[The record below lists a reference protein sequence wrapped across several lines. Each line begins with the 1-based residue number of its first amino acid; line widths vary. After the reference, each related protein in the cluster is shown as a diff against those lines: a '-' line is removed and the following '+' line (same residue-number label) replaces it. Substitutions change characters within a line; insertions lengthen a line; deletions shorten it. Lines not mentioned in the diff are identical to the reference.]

1 LGSLY
6 GAIPSCYPR
15 SLHMRLRMLVIIGI
29 GFGCLAAQAQDEND
43 RLVRLLVNDKT
54 QAKTVADIVASGHDK
69 MSLLLSWTKN
79 PPGRLDP
86 FELETLKV
94 GLADIF
100 GQLKTNEAVPFLVK
114 NIRMQRSIFLMPGFG
129 LKEGRVVLERLPAV
143 AALVKISTPALE
155 SLERALYV
163 APPSEN
169 RLPFA
174 FAITHTSELDE
185 PARPR
190 KRTCLGLPPFYFG

>member
-1 LGSLY
+1 
-6 GAIPSCYPR
+6 
-15 SLHMRLRMLVIIGI
+15 MLVIIGI
-29 GFGCLAAQAQDEND
+29 GFVCLAAQAQDEND

-114 NIRMQRSIFLMPGFG
+114 NIRMQRSIFLMPG
-129 LKEGRVVLERLPAV
+129 
-143 AALVKISTPALE
+143 
-155 SLERALYV
+155 
-163 APPSEN
+163 
-169 RLPFA
+169 
-174 FAITHTSELDE
+174 
-185 PARPR
+185 
-190 KRTCLGLPPFYFG
+190 

>member
-1 LGSLY
+1 
-6 GAIPSCYPR
+6 
-15 SLHMRLRMLVIIGI
+15 MLVIIGI

-185 PARPR
+185 LARPR